1 MSNDRLVLLGTKG
14 GPSIRTIERM
24 PTSSLLEIGGKKI
37 VVDCGLGVA
46 RGVVAAGVQLADID
60 SIFIT
65 HLHSDH
71 VIELGPLLHTAWTS
85 GLRTEI
91 DVFGP
96 VGTREYLDGFYQ
108 SLKFDIDLRIRDE
121 GRNDIREL
129 AKLHQ
134 FGEGSV
140 IEGELAVNALRVVHP
155 PVDECYALSFEAG
168 GWKVT
173 FSSDTNYFPP
183 LIEFAKDSDIL
194 VHEAM
199 LSKGIDRLVAQTKN
213 ASRLREHLLAS
224 HTDVADAA
232 KIAESANVRH
242 LVLHHLV
249 PVGVGDFGHSEWLA
263 DAGGYTKGQISVGED
278 GMEIRRS
285 KS

>member
-1 MSNDRLVLLGTKG
+1 
-14 GPSIRTIERM
+14 M

-46 RGVVAAGVQLADID
+46 RGVVGAGVQLADID

-85 GLRTEI
+85 GLQTEI

-155 PVDECYALSFEAG
+155 PVDECYALSFEAD

-249 PVGVGDFGHSEWLA
+249 PVGVGDFGQSEWLA

>member
-121 GRNDIREL
+121 GRNDIRKL

-140 IEGELAVNALRVVHP
+140 IEGELTVNALRVVHP
-155 PVDECYALSFEAG
+155 PVDECYALSFEAD

-249 PVGVGDFGHSEWLA
+249 PVGVGDFGQSEWLA

>member
-24 PTSSLLEIGGKKI
+24 PTSSLLEIGGKTI
-37 VVDCGLGVA
+37 VVDCGLGVV
-46 RGVVAAGVQLADID
+46 RGVVGAGVQLADID

-71 VIELGPLLHTAWTS
+71 VLELGPLLHTAWTT
-85 GLRTEI
+85 GLCKEV

-96 VGTREYLDGFYQ
+96 VGTREYLDGFFQ
-108 SLKFDIDLRIRDE
+108 SLKYDIDLRMGDE

-129 AKLHQ
+129 TKLHE

-140 IEGELAVNALRVVHP
+140 IDGELTVNALRVVHP
-155 PVDECYALSFEAG
+155 PVDECYALSFEAD

-183 LIEFAKDSDIL
+183 LIEFAEDSDIL

-199 LSKGIDRLVAQTKN
+199 LSKGIDKLVAKTKN

-224 HTDVADAA
+224 HTDVADVA
-232 KIAESANVRH
+232 KIAESASVRH

-249 PVGVGDFGHSEWLA
+249 PVGAGDFGQSEWLA
-263 DAGGYTKGQISVGED
+263 DARGYTKGQISVGED

>member
-46 RGVVAAGVQLADID
+46 RGVVAAGMQLADID

-140 IEGELAVNALRVVHP
+140 IEGELVVNALRVVHP

-249 PVGVGDFGHSEWLA
+249 PVGVGDFGQSEWLA

>member
-14 GPSIRTIERM
+14 GPSIRMIERM

-37 VVDCGLGVA
+37 VVDCGLGVT

-140 IEGELAVNALRVVHP
+140 IEGELAVNALRDVHP

-249 PVGVGDFGHSEWLA
+249 PVGVGDFGQSEWLA
-263 DAGGYTKGQISVGED
+263 DAGGYTKGEISVGED